1 MEIIDYPNYLIYRD
15 GRVFNNKYKRFLKP
29 GNQGLGYLHV
39 VLYNNGHSKDFLIH
53 RLVAEHYIKNPE
65 NKATVDHLNRN
76 KLDNR
81 VENLKWAN
89 RKEQSINQSIPKN
102 NTSGHKYITYTKSQ
116 KKWAFLKQGQNRIIK
131 PFNTKIEAICYKY
144 IYLLKIKTFNK

>member
-29 GNQGLGYLHV
+29 CDQGHGYLHV
-39 VLYNNGHSKDFLIH
+39 LLYNNGNSKSFLIH
-53 RLVAEHYIKNPE
+53 RLVAEHYIKNSE

-89 RKEQSINQSIPKN
+89 TKEQSINQSIPKN
-102 NTSGHKYITYTKSQ
+102 NTSGHKYITYTKSR

-131 PFNTKIEAICYKY
+131 LFNTKIEAMCYKY